1 MQPLWLL
8 DSIGS
13 RLIRDEQQAFSDLSI
28 SSLGNYFL
36 QLGIWGHSNT
46 FTDNTPIK
54 NRFLITAHS
63 FGEVALVA
71 DLDRLPL
78 QDQTIDVVFL
88 PHTLEQYDNHLEIL
102 SSCVNT
108 INESGSLIALGFN
121 PIRLWGLR
129 QWFSGKVFLPG
140 IQRLISANQYTRW
153 LLDFGFRVEK
163 IHYFHAI
170 IPQRKRYELPLKS
183 DMFNPFLCACYMITA
198 RKEMIPLTLEKQF
211 IKGKRQKTSLVD
223 SMGRMTI

>member
-13 RLIRDEQQAFSDLSI
+13 RLIRDEQQAFSDISI
-28 SSLGNYFL
+28 SSFGNYFL

-46 FTDNTPIK
+46 FTHYTPIQ

-63 FGEVALVA
+63 FGEITLVA

-88 PHTLEQYDNHLEIL
+88 PHTLERFDNHLDIL
-102 SSCVNT
+102 RASANI
-108 INESGSLIALGFN
+108 INEKGTLIAFGFN
-121 PIRLWGLR
+121 PSSLWGFRYWL
-129 QWFSGKVFLPG
+129 SGNLFLPD
-140 IQRLISANQYTRW
+140 IQRIISPNLYTNW
-153 LLDFGFRVEK
+153 LLQLGFRVEK

-170 IPQRKRYELPLKS
+170 IPLRRRLELPLKNKIL
-183 DMFNPFLCACYMITA
+183 NPFLCACYMIVA
-198 RKEMIPLTLEKQF
+198 RKEIIPLTLENEF
-211 IKGKRQKTSLVD
+211 INGNKLASSLAD
-223 SMGRMTI
+223 SMSRSTI

>member
-13 RLIRDEQQAFSDLSI
+13 RLIIDEQQAFSDLSI

-63 FGEVALVA
+63 FGEIALVA

-108 INESGSLIALGFN
+108 ISESGSLVALGFN
-121 PIRLWGLR
+121 PASLWGVRHL
-129 QWFSGKVFLPG
+129 FSGKNFLPG
-140 IQRLISANQYTRW
+140 IQRLISPNQYTHW
-153 LLDFGFRVEK
+153 LVHLGFRVEK

-170 IPQRKRYELPLKS
+170 IPLRKRHELPLTYKIL
-183 DMFNPFLCACYMITA
+183 NPFLCACYMIVA
-198 RKEMIPLTLEKQF
+198 RKEIIPLTLENQF
-211 IKGKRQKTSLVD
+211 IKGKKQTGSLAD
-223 SMGRMTI
+223 SMGRTTA

>member
-1 MQPLWLL
+1 MQPLWVL

-28 SSLGNYFL
+28 SSFGNYFL

-63 FGEVALVA
+63 FGEIALVA

-88 PHTLEQYDNHLEIL
+88 PHTLEQCDNHLEIL

-108 INESGSLIALGFN
+108 INESGSLI
-121 PIRLWGLR
+121 
-129 QWFSGKVFLPG
+129 
-140 IQRLISANQYTRW
+140 
-153 LLDFGFRVEK
+153 D
-163 IHYFHAI
+163 
-170 IPQRKRYELPLKS
+170 RKS
-183 DMFNPFLCACYMITA
+183 
-198 RKEMIPLTLEKQF
+198 
-211 IKGKRQKTSLVD
+211 VV
-223 SMGRMTI
+223 